1 MSLKKLVEEITK
13 PILQEGVNDPGILKA
28 VFLAGGPGSGKS
40 YVASGLFGI
49 PKKINVSA
57 SGLKLINQDSE
68 LERMLKKYGFGL
80 DLDDM
85 PEELFR
91 QLTDPDYEDY
101 SGVRGRAKEL
111 TASRKKLY
119 MNGRLGMI
127 IDGTGHKYGSIK
139 KKKKELEEFIYRLLP
154 NDDKRNYMMKLVAS
168 CIEGH
173 TSDERFHILTGTA
186 SNGKSKFIELINE
199 SLGDYSFCLP
209 ISLLTQKRQ
218 NANNANPEMAKTK
231 GMRFGYL
238 QEPDKGDEIN
248 VGYMKEITGG
258 DQVDGVLLEG
268 GEALSSG
275 MVIISA
281 GVRPNMELAKDLGLD
296 HDKGIKVDEHLR
308 TNRADIYAAGDVAE
322 FKGMPY
328 GIWPAAMEQGKI
340 AGNSM
345 AGGDRVYEGTVMANT
360 LKVVGVDLASAGNID
375 AENEFESQVFT
386 DEKVYKKIV
395 FENDQIIGCI
405 MLGDTKGFNKMT
417 KAISEKM
424 DVSKIKD
431 QIVSAGFNL

>member
-139 KKKKELEEFIYRLLP
+139 KKKKELEEIGYDCFMVFVHTDL
-154 NDDKRNYMMKLVAS
+154 DVAQKRNMERPRKLNPELVEASWNDVQKNKISFQGLFGNANFLMVDNSKTLDEKAAIDKFNMLMKKGINKFIKQPIKNYRGKQWVAKQKIMKES
-168 CIEGH
+168 INEAQAVKGGKVEKFITGHNLTMKGKKYKEIEFETLGIDNSSKMVKLKIIAPKNLFGME
-173 TSDERFHILTGTA
+173 TPVKFATLRRGPFTKTDTGKKIKEQK
-186 SNGKSKFIELINE
+186 KSKKQLVYSVEDFNHFI
-199 SLGDYSFCLP
+199 
-209 ISLLTQKRQ
+209 Q
-218 NANNANPEMAKTK
+218 
-231 GMRFGYL
+231 
-238 QEPDKGDEIN
+238 
-248 VGYMKEITGG
+248 
-258 DQVDGVLLEG
+258 
-268 GEALSSG
+268 
-275 MVIISA
+275 
-281 GVRPNMELAKDLGLD
+281 
-296 HDKGIKVDEHLR
+296 
-308 TNRADIYAAGDVAE
+308 DI
-322 FKGMPY
+322 
-328 GIWPAAMEQGKI
+328 
-340 AGNSM
+340 
-345 AGGDRVYEGTVMANT
+345 
-360 LKVVGVDLASAGNID
+360 
-375 AENEFESQVFT
+375 
-386 DEKVYKKIV
+386 
-395 FENDQIIGCI
+395 
-405 MLGDTKGFNKMT
+405 
-417 KAISEKM
+417 
-424 DVSKIKD
+424 
-431 QIVSAGFNL
+431 